1 MHQNVYDYIHVD
13 DRQHFRRQLHW
24 AMDPPQAACG
34 QPPRPDA
41 GGPPGRCPQT
51 STAPGDRPPGR
62 LSHTHTPWSP
72 PFRPPPHL
80 PPPPVGPMWP
90 ARWVAAPATSVPP
103 QGIFRE
109 IPLPALGLPE
119 KPWLP
124 SALEARP
131 LKAPRWRP
139 CPSRQSRPEVGET
152 ASLTS
157 RHGVSR
163 ELSDRCGPRR
173 RSGSARRTLRCRGR
187 GLAGH
192 TCHSAVRG
200 PGRAGAGALPA
211 SGCATTAWA
220 TWRCRHWC
228 TTWLTERFC
237 FRGSLSSRAGEDA
250 VLGRLLRAQDGAAGP
265 TEFAAFLRR
274 CFTCRVRC
282 LLDSTSGF
290 LVSEWRGSGARC
302 PRPGAEGLVEARG
315 WGSRGAGSAA
325 ANPGT
330 GCSRGH
336 APAERRTRIARWL
349 RPGTGVA

>member
-1 MHQNVYDYIHVD
+1 M
-13 DRQHFRRQLHW
+13 
-24 AMDPPQAACG
+24 
-34 QPPRPDA
+34 
-41 GGPPGRCPQT
+41 
-51 STAPGDRPPGR
+51 
-62 LSHTHTPWSP
+62 
-72 PFRPPPHL
+72 
-80 PPPPVGPMWP
+80 
-90 ARWVAAPATSVPP
+90 
-103 QGIFRE
+103 
-109 IPLPALGLPE
+109 
-119 KPWLP
+119 
-124 SALEARP
+124 
-131 LKAPRWRP
+131 
-139 CPSRQSRPEVGET
+139 
-152 ASLTS
+152 
-157 RHGVSR
+157 SR

-200 PGRAGAGALPA
+200 PGRAGAGALRA

-302 PRPGAEGLVEARG
+302 ARPGAEGLVEARG

-325 ANPGT
+325 AEDTPPRN
-330 GCSRGH
+330 
-336 APAERRTRIARWL
+336 AERRSPGGFVPARGRL
-349 RPGTGVA
+349 AAPHSDPSQSVFLVPTPPRCGDRGRQEPRVPEASVLAVPAPRARPSCSSASS